1 MLLSNTYHPSPAL
14 APYIRRYYV
23 FEANLPDA
31 MVIEDFLLAETAMVR
46 CLIRGEWVG
55 EIEPGQWSQ
64 PGKTLFFGANALP
77 LKVRVKGSFAVAG
90 FAIRPSG
97 WKALFDQ
104 PHTDFADNVLL
115 LQDVWGELADT
126 MQRDVERATD
136 DTGKVEAMEA
146 AIANRLA
153 DINRPEIDE
162 AMARFERIARIDSTK
177 RIEDAAHEI
186 GLSVRQL
193 ERRCTYSFGLTPKA
207 ILRRS
212 RFLDMATAMRGF
224 STPSEQD
231 LASLRYYDQSHVT
244 REFRRFTHMTPT
256 QFQATMTP
264 LQTAGLKMRQEAL
277 YED

>member
-1 MLLSNTYHPSPAL
+1 MLLSNTYHPSEAL

-23 FEANLPDA
+23 FEANLPDD

-46 CLIRGEWVG
+46 CLLKGDWVG
-55 EIEPGQWSQ
+55 EVAPGEWSQ
-64 PGKTLFFGANALP
+64 PGRTLFFGANALP
-77 LKVRVKGSFAVAG
+77 FKVRVKGSFAVAG

-97 WKALFDQ
+97 WKALFDE
-104 PHTDFADNVLL
+104 PHSTYADSLMP

-126 MQRDVERATD
+126 MQVGVEAATD
-136 DTGKVEAMEA
+136 DPGKVAAMET
-146 AIANRLA
+146 AIMARLA
-153 DINRPEIDE
+153 QIDRPDADAE
-162 AMARFERIARIDSTK
+162 MARFERIARVDSTM
-177 RIEDAAHEI
+177 RIEDAAQEI

-193 ERRCTYSFGLTPKA
+193 ERRCTQIFGLTPKA

-224 STPSEQD
+224 SSPSEQD
-231 LASLRYYDQSHVT
+231 LAALRYYDQSHVT

-264 LQTAGLKMRQEAL
+264 LQTAGLKLRQESL